1 MCIIPEAQSN
11 FRNFMV
17 PFAFSNFSLYIYA
30 PFGLVLYL
38 APFHIH
44 ADIFRLTFR
53 LLTFIRLGTNNHS
66 FPIL

>member
-1 MCIIPEAQSN
+1 
-11 FRNFMV
+11 MV